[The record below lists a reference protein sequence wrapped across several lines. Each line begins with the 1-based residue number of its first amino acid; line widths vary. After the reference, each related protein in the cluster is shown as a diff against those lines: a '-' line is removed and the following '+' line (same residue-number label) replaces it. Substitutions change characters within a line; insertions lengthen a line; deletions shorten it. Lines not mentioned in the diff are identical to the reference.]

1 MTAEKDN
8 FVPWIERLHCEDVT
22 VTVMR
27 EYPGMPA
34 PADDLAGGGCPAGGR
49 SRVSDPSHMGRNTI
63 NTQSGHTASVGVVGV
78 GQGTPG
84 WFPLKVS

>member
-1 MTAEKDN
+1 MRVMTAEKDN

-34 PADDLAGGGCPAGGR
+34 PAGDLAGGGCPAGGR
-49 SRVSDPSHMGRNTI
+49 SRVSGPSHMGRNTI
-63 NTQSGHTASVGVVGV
+63 NTQCGSVGCQFEGRS
-78 GQGTPG
+78 GDTR
-84 WFPLKVS
+84 LVST